1 MTETVTITGKDLKQ
15 LVEMRFWEIEDALEE
30 LVKKV
35 ELQLDKNGNDKHL
48 IQIYDYTASLTT
60 ITCHETGCNI
70 HWGSGTPSNVKT
82 IVNDIMNG
90 E

>member
-30 LVKKV
+30 LVKKA
-35 ELQLDKNGNDKHL
+35 ELKLDKNGNDKHL
-48 IQIYDYTASLTT
+48 IQIYDHTASLTT

-70 HWGSGTPSNVKT
+70 HWGSGTPSNIKK
-82 IVNDIMNG
+82 IVLDILDG